1 MTAPSFQAERI
12 FLLMLTRPHRKPQH
26 QSSSGGGY
34 QHCSG
39 FTRNTNHHR
48 VVATSIAVVSLATPI
63 IIGWW
68 LPALQWFH
76 SQHQSSSG
84 GGYQHCSGFTR
95 NTNHH
100 RVVATSI
107 AVVSLQHKSSSGGG
121 YQHCS
126 GFTATQI
133 IIGWWLPALQWFHRN
148 TNHHRVVATSIAV
161 VSLQHKSSS
170 GGGYQHCSGFTATQI
185 IIGWWLP
192 ALQWFHCNTNHHRVV
207 ATSIAVVSLQH
218 KSSSGGGYQ
227 HCSGFTA
234 TQIII
239 GWWLPALQWFHCNK
253 NHHRV
258 VATSI
263 AVVSLQQKSSSGGG
277 YQHCSG
283 FTRNTNHHRVVA
295 TSIAVVSLAT
305 PIIIGWWLPALQWF
319 HSQHQSSS
327 GGGYQHCS
335 GFTRNTN
342 HHRVVATSIA
352 VVSLATPII
361 IGWWLPALQW
371 FHSQHKSSSGGG
383 YQHCSG
389 FTRNTNHHRVV
400 ATSIAVVSLATPIII
415 GWWLPALQWFHSQHQ
430 SSSGGGYQHCSGFTR
445 NTNHHRVVATSIA
458 VVSLQ
463 NAAASCGSVF
473 ACNGGKNGTK

>member
-48 VVATSIAVVSLATPI
+48 VVATSIAVVLLATPI

-76 SQHQSSSG
+76 SQHKSSSG
-84 GGYQHCSGFTR
+84 GGYQHCSGFTATPIIIGWWLPALQWFHC

-133 IIGWWLPALQWFHRN
+133 IIGWWLPALQWFHCNTNHHRVVATSIAVVSLQHKSSSGGGYQHCSGFTRN

-239 GWWLPALQWFHCNK
+239 GWWLPALQWFHC
-253 NHHRV
+253 RM
-258 VATSI
+258 
-263 AVVSLQQKSSSGGG
+263 Q
-277 YQHCSG
+277 
-283 FTRNTNHHRVVA
+283 
-295 TSIAVVSLAT
+295 
-305 PIIIGWWLPALQWF
+305 PP
-319 HSQHQSSS
+319 
-327 GGGYQHCS
+327 
-335 GFTRNTN
+335 
-342 HHRVVATSIA
+342 
-352 VVSLATPII
+352 
-361 IGWWLPALQW
+361 
-371 FHSQHKSSSGGG
+371 
-383 YQHCSG
+383 
-389 FTRNTNHHRVV
+389 
-400 ATSIAVVSLATPIII
+400 
-415 GWWLPALQWFHSQHQ
+415 
-430 SSSGGGYQHCSGFTR
+430 
-445 NTNHHRVVATSIA
+445 
-458 VVSLQ
+458 
-463 NAAASCGSVF
+463 AAAPCLHVMK
-473 ACNGGKNGTK
+473 GKMAQNEQIMNKSLETLLQSIERRAWIRFPCRSHE